1 MNADQIIPK
10 AKRRMIANHP
20 FHACLLFRLRMEV
33 ASVPSMATDGSAIYY
48 NPSWVEKHTVPE
60 IEGVIAHECMHVA
73 YCHHL
78 RRPKWCSLKVWNEAT
93 DYAINGT
100 LISHGF
106 KLPAGGLYDR
116 KYNGWSA
123 EAIVRDL
130 LADQGD
136 GGSDTQDN
144 QTPDSGDSDASDGQ
158 SGGDSTND
166 SSSNDDSGV
175 PWGAVMDAT
184 NDDGTALSEA
194 EVAQAER
201 EMASTVYEAAQAEK
215 KSGKGGDSGWLRDIT
230 ESYKSDELPWHQIL
244 QDALTDVIPFD
255 ETFDN
260 PDRRFVHEGMY
271 LPSYNTLPNGK
282 LVFVVDTSG
291 SLTIRELSVING
303 HAQDI
308 VDLIKPTGVIVI
320 YCDDTVKHGDEFD
333 QYEELVFKPYGGG
346 GTEFAPPFNY
356 IEYHGID
363 PHALIYFTD
372 GWGFVWG
379 PQLIEQPNYP
389 VFWVTSDTKP
399 SFHQCAEFGEV
410 IEVAA

>member
-1 MNADQIIPK
+1 MNANQIIPK
-10 AKRRMIANHP
+10 AKRRMIASHP

-33 ASVPSMATDGSAIYY
+33 ANVPSMATDGSAIYY

-60 IEGVIAHECMHVA
+60 IEGVLAHECMHVA

-78 RRPKWCSLKVWNEAT
+78 RRPKWCSPKVWNEAT
-93 DYAINGT
+93 DYSINGI

-106 KLPAGGLYDR
+106 KLPAGGLYNP

-123 EAIVRDL
+123 EAIARDL
-130 LADQGD
+130 LADQDD

-158 SGGDSTND
+158 SGGDADND

-184 NDDGTALSEA
+184 NDDGTALSDA

-215 KSGKGGDSGWLRDIT
+215 KSGKGGDTGWLRDIT
-230 ESYKSDELPWHQIL
+230 ESYKSDEQPWHQIL
-244 QDALTDVIPFD
+244 QDALTDVVPFD

-271 LPSYNTLPNGK
+271 LPSYNTLPNGE
-282 LVFVVDTSG
+282 LVIAVDTSG
-291 SLTIRELSVING
+291 SLTMRELSVIGN
-303 HAQDI
+303 HVKDI
-308 VDLIKPTGVIVI
+308 VATINPTRTIVI
-320 YCDDTVKHGDEFD
+320 YCDAEVRHVDEFD
-333 QYEELVFKPYGGG
+333 RYDEVTLQFYGGG

-356 IEYHGID
+356 VEYHGLD

-372 GWGFVWG
+372 GWGYVWG
-379 PQLIEQPNYP
+379 PQLIDQPDYP
-389 VFWVTSDTKP
+389 VFWVTSDSKP
-399 SFHQCAEFGEV
+399 HFHQCAEFGEV